1 MIPSSVVTV
10 RYWIINSDNQ
20 STLNESEHSMQ
31 FSILRKQL
39 KAMSRLAATSDI
51 RYYLNGLHVVQDN
64 RGTYIEATNGHMLG
78 RLLIDATPIA
88 NPCSVIL
95 PLESVKNLAATGK
108 KGKENLCFTVDG
120 VKVSVINPQGE
131 TMIFQRI
138 EGTFPDCDR
147 VVPKLTS
154 DSGLE
159 PSTYNP
165 EYIQAFYDC
174 ANDLRGYKTSNPT
187 VQILQRGND
196 SGIVNID
203 SDPLFVGVI
212 MPMRETRDV
221 SVPMWCTRPK
231 IAATETATA

>member
-1 MIPSSVVTV
+1 
-10 RYWIINSDNQ
+10 
-20 STLNESEHSMQ
+20 MQ

-39 KAMSRLAATSDI
+39 KAMSRLAATGDI

-78 RLLIDATPIA
+78 RLLIDETPIA

-95 PLESVKNLAATGK
+95 PLDSVKTLSATGK
-108 KGKENLCFTVDG
+108 KGKETVCFTVDG
-120 VKVSVINPQGE
+120 VKISAINPQGE
-131 TMIFQRI
+131 TMIFQAV
-138 EGTFPDCDR
+138 EGKFPDCDR
-147 VVPKLTS
+147 VVPSVVS

-174 ANDLRGYKTSNPT
+174 ANDLRGHKSTGIS
-187 VQILQRGND
+187 VQIKQRGND

-203 SDPLFVGVI
+203 SEPLFVGII
-212 MPMRETRDV
+212 MPMREHNTV
-221 SVPMWCTRPK
+221 NVPTWCSRPK
-231 IAATETATA
+231 TVTTESVAA

>member
-1 MIPSSVVTV
+1 
-10 RYWIINSDNQ
+10 
-20 STLNESEHSMQ
+20 MQ

-39 KAMSRLAATSDI
+39 KAMSRLAATNDL
-51 RYYLNGLHVVQDN
+51 RYYLNGLHVVQNN

-78 RLLIDATPIA
+78 RLLIDETPIA

-120 VKVSVINPQGE
+120 VKITVITAMSE
-131 TMIFQRI
+131 SMIFQAL

-147 VVPKLTS
+147 VVPTVTS
-154 DSGLE
+154 DSGIE

-174 ANDLRGYKTSNPT
+174 ANDLRGHKAKGIT
-187 VQILQRGND
+187 VQIKQRGND

-203 SDPLFVGVI
+203 SDSLFIGII
-212 MPMRETRDV
+212 MPMREHA
-221 SVPMWCTRPK
+221 SVNIPAWCARPK
-231 IAATETATA
+231 TVTSESVAA

>member
-1 MIPSSVVTV
+1 
-10 RYWIINSDNQ
+10 
-20 STLNESEHSMQ
+20 MQ

-51 RYYLNGLHVVQDN
+51 RYYLNGLHVVQNN

-78 RLLIDATPIA
+78 RLLIDETPVS

-95 PLESVKNLAATGK
+95 PLESVKSLAATGK
-108 KGKENLCFTVDG
+108 KGKESLCFTVDG
-120 VKVSVINPQGE
+120 VKVSVITAMSE
-131 TMIFQRI
+131 TMIFQAL

-147 VVPKLTS
+147 VVPTVTS

-165 EYIQAFYDC
+165 EYIQAFADC
-174 ANDLRGYKTSNPT
+174 ANDLRGYKANGIT
-187 VQILQRGND
+187 VQIKQRGND

-203 SDPLFVGVI
+203 SDPLFVGII
-212 MPMRETRDV
+212 MPMREHA
-221 SVPMWCTRPK
+221 SVNVPTWCSRPK
-231 IAATETATA
+231 TVTSESVAA

>member
-1 MIPSSVVTV
+1 
-10 RYWIINSDNQ
+10 
-20 STLNESEHSMQ
+20 MQ

-51 RYYLNGLHVVQDN
+51 RYYLNGLHVVQNN

-78 RLLIDATPIA
+78 RLLIDETPIA

-95 PLESVKNLAATGK
+95 PLESVKSLAATGK

-120 VKVSVINPQGE
+120 VKITVITAMSE
-131 TMIFQRI
+131 SMIFQAL

-147 VVPKLTS
+147 VVPSVVS
-154 DSGLE
+154 DSGIE

-165 EYIQAFYDC
+165 EYIQAFADC
-174 ANDLRGYKTSNPT
+174 ANDLRGYKANGIT
-187 VQILQRGND
+187 VQIKQRGND

-203 SDPLFVGVI
+203 SDSLFIGII
-212 MPMRETRDV
+212 MPMREHA
-221 SVPMWCTRPK
+221 SVNVPTWCSRPK
-231 IAATETATA
+231 TVTSESVAA

>member
-1 MIPSSVVTV
+1 
-10 RYWIINSDNQ
+10 
-20 STLNESEHSMQ
+20 MQ

-39 KAMSRLAATSDI
+39 KAMSRLAATKDMRI
-51 RYYLNGLHVVQDN
+51 YLNGLHVVQNN

-78 RLLIDATPIA
+78 RLLIDETPVA

-95 PLESVKNLAATGK
+95 PLESVKSLAATGK

-120 VKVSVINPQGE
+120 VKVSVITSTSE
-131 TMIFQRI
+131 TMIFQAL

-147 VVPKLTS
+147 VVPTLTS

-165 EYIQAFYDC
+165 EYIQAFADC
-174 ANDLRGYKTSNPT
+174 ANDLRGHKANGIT
-187 VQILQRGND
+187 VQIKQRGND

-203 SDPLFVGVI
+203 SDSLFIGII
-212 MPMRETRDV
+212 MPMREHN
-221 SVPMWCTRPK
+221 SVNIPAWCARSKTVTSEPV
-231 IAATETATA
+231 AA

>member
-1 MIPSSVVTV
+1 
-10 RYWIINSDNQ
+10 
-20 STLNESEHSMQ
+20 MQ

-39 KAMSRLAATSDI
+39 KGMSRLAATNDL
-51 RYYLNGLHVVQDN
+51 RYYLNGLHVVQNN

-78 RLLIDATPIA
+78 RLLIDETPVA

-95 PLESVKNLAATGK
+95 PLESVKSLAATGK

-120 VKVSVINPQGE
+120 VKITVITAMSE
-131 TMIFQRI
+131 SMIFQAL

-147 VVPKLTS
+147 VVPTLTS

-165 EYIQAFYDC
+165 EYILAFADC
-174 ANDLRGYKTSNPT
+174 ANDLRGHKANGIT
-187 VQILQRGND
+187 VQIKQRGND

-203 SDPLFVGVI
+203 SEPLFVGII
-212 MPMRETRDV
+212 MPMREHN
-221 SVPMWCTRPK
+221 SVNVPTWCSRPK
-231 IAATETATA
+231 TVTSEPVTA

>member
-1 MIPSSVVTV
+1 
-10 RYWIINSDNQ
+10 
-20 STLNESEHSMQ
+20 MQ

-39 KAMSRLAATSDI
+39 KAMSRLAATGDI

-64 RGTYIEATNGHMLG
+64 RGTYIEATDGHVLG
-78 RLLIDATPIA
+78 RLLINETPVA

-95 PLESVKNLAATGK
+95 PLESVKTLAATGK
-108 KGKENLCFTVDG
+108 KGNESLCFTVDG
-120 VKVSVINPQGE
+120 VKITVINPDS
-131 TMIFQRI
+131 TSMVFQRV

-147 VVPKLTS
+147 VVPSVVS

-174 ANDLRGYKTSNPT
+174 ANDLRGHKSTGIS
-187 VQILQRGND
+187 VQIKQRGND

-203 SDPLFVGVI
+203 SDSLFVGII
-212 MPMRETRDV
+212 MPMRVHNTV
-221 SVPMWCTRPK
+221 NLPTWCSRPK
-231 IAATETATA
+231 TVTTESVAA

>member
-1 MIPSSVVTV
+1 
-10 RYWIINSDNQ
+10 
-20 STLNESEHSMQ
+20 MQ

-39 KAMSRLAATSDI
+39 KGMSRIAAKSDI

-78 RLLIDATPIA
+78 RLLIDETPIA

-95 PLESVKNLAATGK
+95 PLDSVKSLAATGK
-108 KGKENLCFTVDG
+108 KGNESLCFTVDG
-120 VKVSVINPQGE
+120 VKVTVINPDSSS
-131 TMIFQRI
+131 MVFQAI
-138 EGTFPDCDR
+138 EGKFPDCDR
-147 VVPKLTS
+147 VVPSVVS

-174 ANDLRGYKTSNPT
+174 ANDLRGHKSTGIS
-187 VQILQRGND
+187 VQIKQRGND

-203 SDPLFVGVI
+203 SEPLFVGII
-212 MPMRETRDV
+212 MPMREHNTV
-221 SVPMWCTRPK
+221 NVPAWCSRPK
-231 IAATETATA
+231 VATTEPVAA

>member
-1 MIPSSVVTV
+1 
-10 RYWIINSDNQ
+10 
-20 STLNESEHSMQ
+20 MQ

-51 RYYLNGLHVVQDN
+51 RYYLNGLHVVQNN

-78 RLLIDATPIA
+78 RLLIDETPIE

-95 PLESVKNLAATGK
+95 PLESVKSLAATGK
-108 KGKENLCFTVDG
+108 KGKENLCYTVDG
-120 VKVSVINPQGE
+120 VKVRVITSTSE
-131 TMIFQRI
+131 TMIFQAL

-147 VVPKLTS
+147 VVPTLTS

-165 EYIQAFYDC
+165 EYIQAFADC
-174 ANDLRGYKTSNPT
+174 ANDLRGHKANGIT
-187 VQILQRGND
+187 VQIKQRGND

-203 SDPLFVGVI
+203 SDSLFIGII
-212 MPMRETRDV
+212 MPMREHA
-221 SVPMWCTRPK
+221 SVNVPTWCSRPK
-231 IAATETATA
+231 TVTSESVAA

>member
-1 MIPSSVVTV
+1 
-10 RYWIINSDNQ
+10 
-20 STLNESEHSMQ
+20 MQ

-39 KAMSRLAATSDI
+39 KAMSRLAATNDL
-51 RYYLNGLHVVQDN
+51 RYYLNGLHVVQNN

-78 RLLIDATPIA
+78 RLLIDETPIE

-95 PLESVKNLAATGK
+95 PLESVKSLAATGK

-120 VKVSVINPQGE
+120 VKVSVITSTSE
-131 TMIFQRI
+131 TMIFQAL

-147 VVPKLTS
+147 VVPTLTS

-165 EYIQAFYDC
+165 EYIQAFADC
-174 ANDLRGYKTSNPT
+174 ANDLRGYKTSNIT
-187 VQILQRGND
+187 VQIKQRGND

-203 SDPLFVGVI
+203 SDPLFVGII

-221 SVPMWCTRPK
+221 SVPMWCNRPK
-231 IAATETATA
+231 TVTSEPVAA

>member
-1 MIPSSVVTV
+1 MSH
-10 RYWIINSDNQ
+10 YFKK
-20 STLNESEHSMQ
+20 SEHSMQ

-51 RYYLNGLHVVQDN
+51 RYYLNGLHVVQNN

-78 RLLIDATPIA
+78 RLLIDETPVS

-95 PLESVKNLAATGK
+95 PLESVKSLAATGK

-120 VKVSVINPQGE
+120 VKVSVITSTSE
-131 TMIFQRI
+131 TMIFQAL

-147 VVPKLTS
+147 VVPTLTS

-165 EYIQAFYDC
+165 EYIQAFADC
-174 ANDLRGYKTSNPT
+174 ANDLRGHKANGIT
-187 VQILQRGND
+187 VQIKQRGND

-203 SDPLFVGVI
+203 SDSLFIGII
-212 MPMRETRDV
+212 MPMREHA
-221 SVPMWCTRPK
+221 SVNVPTWCSRPK
-231 IAATETATA
+231 TVTSESVAA